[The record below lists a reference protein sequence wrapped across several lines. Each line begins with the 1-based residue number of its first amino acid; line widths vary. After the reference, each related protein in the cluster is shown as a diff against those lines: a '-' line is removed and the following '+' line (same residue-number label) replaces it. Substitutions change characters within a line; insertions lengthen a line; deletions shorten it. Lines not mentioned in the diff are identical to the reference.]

1 MKALEILEDI
11 EGKAVPFQVDSE
23 TINIGEYDI
32 SQGITHTFWLRNSNS
47 DLICGISDLRTVNDN
62 SKFIS
67 PVDEIQPLQQ
77 VQVSIKIPPVEID
90 EDVAISDVILPS
102 GNDRLKGGLVWK
114 KY

>member
-32 SQGITHTFWLRNSNS
+32 SQGITHTFWLRNSN
-47 DLICGISDLRTVNDN
+47 DDQICDISDLKTVNDN
-62 SKFIS
+62 SKFNS
-67 PVDEIQPLQQ
+67 PVLEIQPLQQ

-90 EDVAISDVILPS
+90 EDVSVSDIELPA
-102 GNDRLKGGLVWK
+102 GNDRLKGELTWK